1 MDSNTFDRIYFN
13 TDALPERDRFP
24 AVREEFARRLLT
36 IDAVNRSAEPF
47 CAKFDIHLVGRF
59 AVAYIETSPAD
70 YVRTPELIRD
80 GQEFLFATLNFKSTM
95 FLSQPASGGSINP
108 GEAALLD
115 STHIGGI
122 HFDTSASHLTMRIAR
137 SEITRLVPPGVHL
150 AGAALNKDPLACRL
164 LFSYLGG
171 TRDLD
176 MSSGGPAA
184 QLYDEHILDLVVL
197 ALGAQG
203 DARRLA
209 EERGARAARRSAI
222 LREIDRRSGDPELN
236 ANALAHVLG
245 ITPRY
250 VHLLLEETGH
260 SFTHHVLEKRLERA
274 TALLRD
280 PQWHDRKIA
289 DIAVEAGFTDLSYFN
304 RTFRRNFGATPTE
317 LREASWKQR
326 K

>member
-47 CAKFDIHLVGRF
+47 CAKFDIHRVGRF

-122 HFDTSASHLTMRIAR
+122 HFDTSASYLTMRIAR

-197 ALGAQG
+197 ALGAPKAMHA
-203 DARRLA
+203 DSLRSVAPVPRDVRRFCARSI
-209 EERGARAARRSAI
+209 AAAAIRS
-222 LREIDRRSGDPELN
+222 
-236 ANALAHVLG
+236 
-245 ITPRY
+245 
-250 VHLLLEETGH
+250 
-260 SFTHHVLEKRLERA
+260 
-274 TALLRD
+274 
-280 PQWHDRKIA
+280 
-289 DIAVEAGFTDLSYFN
+289 
-304 RTFRRNFGATPTE
+304 
-317 LREASWKQR
+317 
-326 K
+326 